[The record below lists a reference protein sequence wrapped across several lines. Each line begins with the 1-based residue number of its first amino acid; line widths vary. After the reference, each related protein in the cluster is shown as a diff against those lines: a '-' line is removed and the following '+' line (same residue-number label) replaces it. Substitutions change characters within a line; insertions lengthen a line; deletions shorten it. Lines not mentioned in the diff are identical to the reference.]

1 MKRNSLSLAIAAA
14 VCLGSTSLAATSTP
28 PNFIVILLDDAGWR
42 DMGFTGNNFIETPN
56 LDRLA
61 RAGVIFKNAYATH
74 PFCAPSRQS
83 MITGQWPART
93 AWTRRDELRNPEQR
107 HAAPPFSPAG
117 APGWTRNCPEFTSIA
132 EALKGAGYKTGH
144 VGKWHFGIPGS
155 GIEPETVGFDVNFGG
170 SNTVGAV
177 KDFFAPYEG
186 LPGDVEAPADEY
198 LTERLTDEAIA
209 FIKANRDHPFFLQ
222 LWHYAPHTPIQA
234 PAEVVAKY
242 RKKRAES
249 GDPSLN
255 PTYAAMIDVVDQG
268 VGRIVGTLEALGLAD
283 RTVILF
289 TSDNGGVASLGSVP
303 VTSMEPLRGHKGLTY
318 EGGVRVPMFI
328 YRPGTDA
335 GGTTFESPVSIMDFY
350 PTILDLAGVA
360 LPEGQ
365 PTDGT
370 SLVSAWQDEPRQE
383 LAERPLFWHNIT
395 SGVEESG
402 EVYQPV
408 SAVRRGPLRLVH
420 NFERPPELYNLEDD
434 PGETRNLAEAN
445 PGILGE
451 LGKLLE
457 AWWEDTGVARP
468 TANPKFDPNYV
479 IPRQLPPAEVPEDLR
494 EVRSWDFAAPHAR
507 WRPTR
512 MVKTENTEGALRMA
526 SDGLYPEIATQ
537 DVRDLPPGV
546 YYLEVTLRV
555 PTSGRIRAAWSG
567 GQEKGEIEFYPER
580 DGQSHTLTA
589 VFQSSEDLKRLQ
601 LAAPTHLHVTGHF
614 DPQTQPDYVDIE
626 RIRLLTRPTE
636 TNADS

>member
-1 MKRNSLSLAIAAA
+1 MKSSSWLAIAAA
-14 VCLGSTSLAATSTP
+14 ACLGSASLAATSTP

-42 DMGFTGNNFIETPN
+42 DMGFTGNNFIQTPN
-56 LDRLA
+56 IDRLA
-61 RAGVIFKNAYATH
+61 RQGVIFENAYATH
-74 PFCAPSRQS
+74 PFCSPSRQS

-93 AWTRRDELRNPEQR
+93 AWIRRDELSDPEQR
-107 HAAPPFSPAG
+107 HSAPPFSPAG
-117 APGWTRNCPEFTSIA
+117 APAWTRECPEFTSIA

-144 VGKWHFGIPGS
+144 VGKWHFGIPDS

-177 KDFFAPYEG
+177 GSFFAPYEG
-186 LPGDVEAPADEY
+186 LPGGVDAPPGEY

-209 FIKANRDHPFFLQ
+209 FIKANRDRPFFLQ
-222 LWHYAPHTPIQA
+222 LWHYAPHDPIQA

-242 RKKRAES
+242 RKKRAEL

-268 VGRIVGTLEALGLAD
+268 VGRIVETLEALGLAD
-283 RTVILF
+283 KTVILF

-303 VTSMEPLRGHKGLTY
+303 VTSLEPLRGQKGFTY

-328 YRPGTDA
+328 YRPGTGA

-350 PTILDLAGVA
+350 PTILELAGVA

-365 PTDGT
+365 PSDGT
-370 SLVSAWQDEPRQE
+370 SLVAAWQDEPRPD
-383 LAERPLFWHNIT
+383 LAERPLFWHNIV
-395 SGVEESG
+395 SAVSDSG

-408 SAVRRGPLRLVH
+408 SAVRRGPWRLVH

-434 PGETRNLAEAN
+434 PGEKRNLAEAH
-445 PGILGE
+445 PSILGE
-451 LGKLLE
+451 LQKLLE

-468 TANPKFDPNYV
+468 TANPKFDPKYV
-479 IPRQLPPAEVPEDLR
+479 IPRQLPPAEVPGDLR
-494 EVRSWDFAAPHAR
+494 EVKSWDFTAPNTR
-507 WRPTR
+507 WQPTR
-512 MVKTENTEGALRMA
+512 MVKTENTDGALRMS
-526 SDGLYPEIATQ
+526 SDGVYPEIATQ

-567 GQEKGEIEFYPER
+567 ASESGSIEFYPER
-580 DGQSHTLTA
+580 DGKSHKLTA
-589 VFQSSEDLKRLQ
+589 VFQTHETMSGLS
-601 LAAPTHLHVTGHF
+601 LAGPTHLHVTGHF
-614 DPQTQPDYVDIE
+614 DPETQPDYVDIE
-626 RIRLLTRPTE
+626 RIRLLTQPPEDT
-636 TNADS
+636 TGS